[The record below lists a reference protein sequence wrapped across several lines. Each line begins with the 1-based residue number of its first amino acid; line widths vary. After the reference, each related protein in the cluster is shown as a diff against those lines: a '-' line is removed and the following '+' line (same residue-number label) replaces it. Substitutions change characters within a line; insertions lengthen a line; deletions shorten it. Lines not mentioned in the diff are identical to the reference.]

1 MKLKI
6 YFEDIEIGLPI
17 DVTEKKISENM
28 IDLKETFKL
37 IVDNAHLLDTI
48 KYTDNDGR

>member
-17 DVTEKKISENM
+17 DKTEKKISENM
-28 IDLKETFKL
+28 TDLKETFKS
-37 IVDNAHLLDTI
+37 IVDNAHLLDLI
-48 KYTDNDGR
+48 KYKDNDGR